1 MYFIGGVSQDL
12 GRMGYAGKG
21 EFAVIEADEYAG
33 RFLHLTPDAAI
44 ITNIEHDHPDVYP
57 DLTSMMQA
65 FEDFTGKRRGDKR
78 LFLCADDYNSRKLAH
93 KFVHKEP
100 VFTYGLVADA
110 EWQAKNLEPN
120 LIGGY
125 DFEVYD
131 RSFLTARVA
140 LPLPGLHNVR
150 NALGAL
156 AMCVAVAPQMKPQA
170 FADVLSTL
178 KGTNRRFEVK
188 GEVNGITVV
197 DDYAHHPTEV
207 LATLAAARTRYPDR
221 RIVAVFQPH
230 TYSRTKAL
238 LDEFAQAFM
247 DADVVGLL
255 EIFAARETNTFKV
268 SSADILARM
277 SHKGKFA
284 EILTLNNA
292 ATVLKGVLQSGDVLL
307 TLGAGDVWK
316 VGEQVLEQRNTDKHR
331 CTC

>member
-1 MYFIGGVSQDL
+1 
-12 GRMGYAGKG
+12 
-21 EFAVIEADEYAG
+21 
-33 RFLHLTPDAAI
+33 
-44 ITNIEHDHPDVYP
+44 
-57 DLTSMMQA
+57 
-65 FEDFTGKRRGDKR
+65 
-78 LFLCADDYNSRKLAH
+78 
-93 KFVHKEP
+93 
-100 VFTYGLVADA
+100 
-110 EWQAKNLEPN
+110 
-120 LIGGY
+120 
-125 DFEVYD
+125 
-131 RSFLTARVA
+131 
-140 LPLPGLHNVR
+140 
-150 NALGAL
+150 
-156 AMCVAVAPQMKPQA
+156 MCVAVAPQMKPQA